1 MPHTAMPPME
11 SCASA
16 ARIRSCSSLS
26 PALRCIAR
34 SQCLSSSSPPVPL
47 LARTRAQIFDD
58 RTHTHTKIFY
68 SWRRTP
74 CCGYGTSSAVGR
86 MGPVRSRPTM
96 ARSSCFVSLSMYVC
110 LCFTRMHDSAYSLET
125 WSIMQRGLSLAWR
138 TCYNTPRVQANSTI
152 ALYCSKHRS
161 KHHVPKRVVKKPQ

>member
-1 MPHTAMPPME
+1 MPIAPVEAHC
-11 SCASA
+11 S
-16 ARIRSCSSLS
+16 ARINAHTCCTQLLPGTQAGDGRGHHQSALPGKRVCDHCLIRQCLRWNHALLPRAFGPAHRCLS

-125 WSIMQRGLSLAWR
+125 
-138 TCYNTPRVQANSTI
+138 
-152 ALYCSKHRS
+152 
-161 KHHVPKRVVKKPQ
+161 